1 MLWEAGGERIKQAR
15 RSLGAEAR
23 EVRQW
28 EIYFF
33 PFEEEKPHPAVII
46 SNDEWCLNS
55 DLEYVNA
62 LICTSAKV
70 NRDAKKNEVI
80 LNGADGLDR
89 KTAVRCNVIY
99 LLPKPEFG
107 ERRAKVTAPRRIAI
121 GRKIAETLR
130 LQIQ

>member
-1 MLWEAGGERIKQAR
+1 
-15 RSLGAEAR
+15 
-23 EVRQW
+23 VRQW
-28 EIYFF
+28 EIYLF

-46 SNDEWCLNS
+46 SNDERCLNS

-80 LNGADGLDR
+80 LNGADGLDW
-89 KTAVRCNVIY
+89 KTAVRCDVIY
-99 LLPKPEFG
+99 LLPKAEFE
-107 ERRAKVTAPRRIAI
+107 ERRGKVTGPRRIAI
-121 GRKIAETLR
+121 GRKIAENLR